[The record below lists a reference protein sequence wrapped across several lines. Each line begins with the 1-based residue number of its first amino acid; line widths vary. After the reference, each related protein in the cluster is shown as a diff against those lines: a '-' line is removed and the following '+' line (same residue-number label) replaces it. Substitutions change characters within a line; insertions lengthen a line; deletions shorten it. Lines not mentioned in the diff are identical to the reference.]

1 MTWETFQREGATM
14 GTVFHIIG
22 WAVFGLI
29 VGAIARFLVP
39 GKQPMS
45 WLMTALLGVVGS
57 LVGGGIS
64 WLIWGNPEGTYNPGG
79 WIMSILGA
87 IIVVLIYTRVIAAR
101 GAG

>member
-1 MTWETFQREGATM
+1 M

-22 WAVFGLI
+22 WALFGLI
-29 VGAIARFLVP
+29 VGLIARFLVP

-45 WLMTALLGVVGS
+45 LLVTALLGIVGS
-57 LVGGGIS
+57 LLGGGIS

-87 IIVVLIYTRVIAAR
+87 ILVLLIYSRTMAGRAR
-101 GAG
+101 G

>member
-1 MTWETFQREGATM
+1 M

-45 WLMTALLGVVGS
+45 LLMTALLGVVGS

-64 WLIWGNPEGTYNPGG
+64 WLIWGNPEGT
-79 WIMSILGA
+79 
-87 IIVVLIYTRVIAAR
+87 
-101 GAG
+101 

>member
-1 MTWETFQREGATM
+1 M

-22 WAVFGLI
+22 WVLFGLI

-39 GKQPMS
+39 GKQSMS
-45 WLMTALLGVVGS
+45 LLMTALLGIVGS
-57 LVGGGIS
+57 LLGGGIS

-79 WIMSILGA
+79 WIMSIVGA
-87 IIVVLIYTRVIAAR
+87 IIVVLVYGRVRTAR